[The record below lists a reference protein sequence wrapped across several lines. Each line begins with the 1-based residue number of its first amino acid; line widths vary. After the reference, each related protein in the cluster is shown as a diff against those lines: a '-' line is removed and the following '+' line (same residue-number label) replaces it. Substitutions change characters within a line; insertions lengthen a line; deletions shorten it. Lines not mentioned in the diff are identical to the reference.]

1 MSSVLALSS
10 VRLQVFARSIQRLLS
25 TEGKSKYSEEYFKEA
40 VGKRNMVVFMKGIP
54 SEPMCGFSRLV
65 IQILNMHGKSCFVD
79 AHQ

>member
-54 SEPMCGFSRLV
+54 SEPMVKTMIIFLCYSINV
-65 IQILNMHGKSCFVD
+65 
-79 AHQ
+79 A